1 MTPGRTSGAG
11 LAVISVSGVAVVAT
25 AATGSLNALACSPFT
40 GFLGA
45 GLASP
50 LPKMA
55 FSMPRMGASNA
66 SVAKMDSVRVIPKSC
81 HQRKI

>member
-1 MTPGRTSGAG
+1 MMPGITSGAG
-11 LAVISVSGVAVVAT
+11 LAVISVSGAAVAT
-25 AATGSLNALACSPFT
+25 AATGSLNTLACSPFW

-66 SVAKMDSVRVIPKSC
+66 SVAKIDRVRVIPKSC